1 MMLSHSNYFFSINCK
16 NVKKQQIG
24 SFVMFKN
31 KQSDGNSNAITGQIG
46 ANIRI
51 TGKIEAED
59 ALGFGGEI
67 EGDISAGELTV
78 MHTAKINGQITA
90 NSAIISGTV
99 IGDITADRLVILSSA
114 KVKGSLYY
122 TTIQIETGAQ
132 VEGQF
137 HQKEASAFAD
147 ITDIKE
153 DE

>member
-99 IGDITADRLVILSSA
+99 IGDITADRLVILFITPPSKSKQARKLKASSIR
-114 KVKGSLYY
+114 KKRQPLR
-122 TTIQIETGAQ
+122 I
-132 VEGQF
+132 
-137 HQKEASAFAD
+137 
-147 ITDIKE
+147 
-153 DE
+153 